1 MRTELEGKVTY
12 ERTSDTGDPSYDFDY
27 KVGYTTVPSLKDLM
41 SSYEGTNV
49 KLTIIIEEQEQ
60 DSE

>member
-1 MRTELEGKVTY
+1 MKKELKGKVTY

-27 KVGYTTVPSLKDLM
+27 KVGYTTVPTLKDLM

-49 KLTIIIEEQEQ
+49 KLTIIIEEQED